1 MKEYYGFIYQWVDAS
16 NGFKYIG
23 SHYGTEDDGYVS
35 SNIIMNRVHKRRPN
49 DVTRTILEYIK
60 IDDKKFMYEREQFYL
75 DMIDDSELYN
85 SINRKN
91 KTYKYYNMKKSA
103 VGGNGSIG
111 SNGALRDK
119 QKYYHK
125 QTLVQKFFSESDNIT
140 DEWIKGVPKSK
151 ISSRGKR
158 WYTNLSTG
166 ESKRLINDPGDGWV
180 YGRTEVITT
189 PKKVST
195 PYGVFESASEC
206 SRQTGIKLGTVTF
219 RCRSISTKMSNWFYI
234 EE

>member
-23 SHYGTEDDGYVS
+23 SHYGTVDDGYVS
-35 SNIIMNRVHKRRPN
+35 SNNILNSVYKSRPY

-75 DMIDDSELYN
+75 DMIPDDELYTTE
-85 SINRKN
+85 NRKN
-91 KTYKYYNMKKSA
+91 KTYKYYNMKKHA
-103 VGGNGSIG
+103 AGGNGVG

-119 QKYYHK
+119 RKYYHK
-125 QTLVQKFFSESDNIT
+125 DTLVQKFFFNSDEIS
-140 DEWIKGVPKSK
+140 DEWIKGVPQSK
-151 ISSRGKR
+151 ASGSGKK

-166 ESKRLINDPGDGWV
+166 ENKRLEYNPGDGWV
-180 YGRTEVITT
+180 CGHRNITST

-195 PYGVFESASEC
+195 PYGIFESANEC
-206 SRQTGIKLGTVTF
+206 SRQTGIKSGTVTF
-219 RCRSISTKMSNWFYI
+219 RCRSTSTKMSNWFYI